1 MSTYGLDSKDILKL
15 DKGVSSNVVTVIP
28 DSVSTDV
35 VALGP
40 ALATSTS
47 AGVIPFREAG
57 VGGQLKA
64 VTIDPSSAWAG
75 GTLTI
80 PEAATLT
87 SLFSDWQLNNST
99 QVEAIE
105 LTITGM
111 LSGAPGIAFSYEN
124 SQAANFGDFQY
135 GTVAV
140 QNRLLAYTARTTY
153 LVQVTTTAWSD
164 PTTPVLITQVSPGV
178 TGPGR
183 WPDYGNI
190 PCGIIPGRNP
200 RYFNIWFTPESSI
213 AASSELRFNWVI
225 PNPARASTI
234 SDVAIVD
241 PGLP

>member
-28 DSVSTDV
+28 DAVVTDV

-47 AGVIPFREAG
+47 AGVIPYRETTSG
-57 VGGQLKA
+57 HLKA
-64 VTIDPSSAWAG
+64 VTVSPSGAWVN

-80 PEAATLT
+80 PAAATLT
-87 SLFSDWQLNNST
+87 SLFPDWQLNNST

-111 LSGAPGIAFSYEN
+111 LSGAPGTPFAYQN
-124 SQAANFGDFQY
+124 SEAADFGDFQY

-178 TGPGR
+178 TAPGR

-200 RYFNIWFTPESSI
+200 RYFNIWFTPESNI
-213 AASSELRFNWVI
+213 VAASEIRFNWVI

-234 SDVAIVD
+234 SDVARVD

>member
-15 DKGVSSNVVTVIP
+15 DKGPSSNVVTVIP
-28 DSVSTDV
+28 DSVATDV

-40 ALATSTS
+40 ALATSVS

-64 VTIDPSSAWAG
+64 VTVTSPITFMNG
-75 GTLTI
+75 VLTG
-80 PEAATLT
+80 PAAATLT
-87 SLFSDWQLNNST
+87 SLFPDWQLNNST

-111 LSGAPGIAFSYEN
+111 LSGAPGTPFAYQN
-124 SQAANFGDFQY
+124 SEAADFGDFQY

-178 TGPGR
+178 TAPGR

-200 RYFNIWFTPESSI
+200 RYFNIWFTPESNI
-213 AASSELRFNWVI
+213 VAASEIRFNWVI

-234 SDVAIVD
+234 SDVARVD
-241 PGLP
+241 AALP